1 MLSGHCLLPRV
12 SLRAIAP
19 LRLLSTLP
27 GAPYVSA
34 ARAYEARPSAARKP
48 RYTVRQMASATGAGG
63 AGAGATIDGSDTLD
77 ADAVWSFGFG
87 SNMDVDALRR
97 RKKVNV
103 IRYTAAVLPK
113 WKIAFSLPGLPY
125 VEPGFAL
132 ASRGG
137 DDGTM

>member
-1 MLSGHCLLPRV
+1 
-12 SLRAIAP
+12 
-19 LRLLSTLP
+19 
-27 GAPYVSA
+27 
-34 ARAYEARPSAARKP
+34 
-48 RYTVRQMASATGAGG
+48 MASATGAGG
-63 AGAGATIDGSDTLD
+63 AGAGATIDGSDTPD